1 MMHNI
6 ALSKFT
12 RPTPVQKYSIPI
24 GYAGRDLMACAQ
36 TGSGKTGGFL
46 FPVIAQMTKR
56 GAQPAPEN
64 ARRSMSFPSSLI
76 LAPTRELAV
85 QIFEEARK
93 FTYRT
98 GIRAVV
104 VYGGA
109 EIRDQIRELERGAGE
124 RGAYWQNGGGGV
136 VFCCSVAVRCSV
148 ARAPRATY
156 LSPPSISTY
165 ISILH
170 PLSPI
175 SIFATTILLIL
186 LRLRVQTSWSP
197 PQGASWTSSSEA
209 ACPSRASRT

>member
-1 MMHNI
+1 
-6 ALSKFT
+6 
-12 RPTPVQKYSIPI
+12 
-24 GYAGRDLMACAQ
+24 MACAQ

-56 GAQPAPEN
+56 GAQPTPEH
-64 ARRSMSFPSSLI
+64 ARRGMSFPSSLI

-124 RGAYWQNGGGGV
+124 KGEKKRAGGPALLVSAVGV
-136 VFCCSVAVRCSV
+136 GWPSTWAGQCVVD
-148 ARAPRATY
+148 
-156 LSPPSISTY
+156 LSFS
-165 ISILH
+165 
-170 PLSPI
+170 
-175 SIFATTILLIL
+175 
-186 LRLRVQTSWSP
+186 
-197 PQGASWTSSSEA
+197 
-209 ACPSRASRT
+209 